1 MTDVDIIYH
10 RGVEDVLLT
19 TVWTVGVWLMP
30 GDTPARNG
38 HIRQRHCFITARYGV
53 YGVRPIDIV
62 ALKYTQKIDIDVNT
76 YDM

>member
-10 RGVEDVLLT
+10 RGVEDVLST
-19 TVWTVGVWLMP
+19 TVSGLIKTQVNGWRVAYTP

-62 ALKYTQKIDIDVNT
+62 ALKYT
-76 YDM
+76 